1 MKHLDRF
8 FYGFLFLAMLVVFV
22 SFIADATTFVVA
34 HKIPCLII
42 SFAVPAIYFAGWA
55 IRFLVGEER

>member
-8 FYGFLFLAMLVVFV
+8 FYGFLFLAMLTVFV
-22 SFIADATTFVVA
+22 SFVVAATTFIVA

-55 IRFLVGEER
+55 LRALVGEER